1 MIRHTVYFWLDES
14 LTEDQKTEFEGGL
27 RALFDIDVVV
37 TGHFGKPA
45 DTPGRDG
52 HLCCCVLFRGRLQR
66 RRRRGTIFLD
76 QVQTEVRL
84 PGGLGLRCRQRPLPV
99 GRLAAAPVR

>member
-14 LTEDQKTEFEGGL
+14 LTDDQKTEFEGGL

-45 DTPGRDG
+45 DTPAREGVTQNDYDYA
-52 HLCCCVLFRGRLQR
+52 LFLKFDSVEDHNTYQVHPDHDVFVNSFSKWFKTVRVYD
-66 RRRRGTIFLD
+66 TDLD
-76 QVQTEVRL
+76 
-84 PGGLGLRCRQRPLPV
+84 
-99 GRLAAAPVR
+99 